1 MKLLTHAVHFCIMD
15 ALSVAEKTLETG
27 KSIRVSLMDKQIRVL
42 IVDDHSGVRAGLRNL
57 LLAAKDI
64 AVVGEGGSGAEAI
77 ELVATKNP
85 DVLLLDIELPDQ
97 RGDLVMRHIHDM
109 QPDIKVIAV
118 SSYTDR
124 DYILGMMQNG
134 AAGYI
139 TKDEAPGMLI
149 EAIRNIVKTGENFF
163 SPRAVKNSIPTSLEQ
178 QTLTK
183 REIQIF
189 EQLVQDRSAEEIAA
203 FLGISKAQ
211 VESYLKLL
219 MKKYETDSL
228 IALKHMAQRV
238 LARRSP

>member
-1 MKLLTHAVHFCIMD
+1 MN
-15 ALSVAEKTLETG
+15 ALSIPERTLENGTG
-27 KSIRVSLMDKQIRVL
+27 KRASLMDKQIRVI

-149 EAIRNIVKTGENFF
+149 EAIRNIFKTGGNFF
-163 SPRAVKNSIPTSLEQ
+163 SPRAVKNSTPTSLEQ

-189 EQLVQDRSAEEIAA
+189 EQLVQDRSADEIAA
-203 FLGISKAQ
+203 SLGISKTQ
-211 VESYLKLL
+211 VENYLNLL
-219 MKKYETDSL
+219 MKKYETESL
-228 IALKHMAQRV
+228 VSLKQVAQRV
-238 LARRSP
+238 LSRRGS

>member
-1 MKLLTHAVHFCIMD
+1 M
-15 ALSVAEKTLETG
+15 E
-27 KSIRVSLMDKQIRVL
+27 KQIRVL

-64 AVVGEGGSGAEAI
+64 TVVGEGESGAEAI
-77 ELVATKNP
+77 ELAATKNP

-97 RGDLVMRHIHDM
+97 RGDLVMRHIHEM

-124 DYILGMMQNG
+124 DYILGMIQNG

-149 EAIRNIVKTGENFF
+149 EAIRNVTKMGGNFF
-163 SPRAVKNSIPTSLEQ
+163 SPRAVKNSEPTSLEQ
-178 QTLTK
+178 QTLTR

-189 EQLVQDRSAEEIAA
+189 EQLIQDRSAEEIAA
-203 FLGISKAQ
+203 FLSISKSQ

-219 MKKYETDSL
+219 MKKYETNSL
-228 IALKHMAQRV
+228 VALKHMAERV
-238 LARRSP
+238 LSRRNS